1 MGNLIHSMNKKGLLQ
16 TISIYIQCSKTVSW
30 LFLMTQTY
38 HRSIPPVLTGHG
50 AALPFTTF
58 TAGTNY
64 LLSVIQ
70 PASPSLYG
78 STQTFTLL

>member
-1 MGNLIHSMNKKGLLQ
+1 MFKNSFLALSNEPK
-16 TISIYIQCSKTVSW
+16 ISQEH
-30 LFLMTQTY
+30 TQ
-38 HRSIPPVLTGHG
+38 VLTGHG
-50 AALPFTTF
+50 AAPPFTS
-58 TAGTNY
+58 GTNY